1 MGCGSSKPVAPYEAT
16 AARVSKDDVTAAEAT
31 YCWVCKPGSKEWQ
44 GEWRS
49 GTSKDAPK
57 EMGAESM
64 LYSLVN
70 IDAPAAAPA
79 SEGVDM
85 KELVSVATEGAAE
98 MAGIEGAAEMLDAA
112 QQVKGAMTK
121 DGDKAKEEP
130 QKVMRQTYELRGKE
144 GMVAW
149 SFKLV
154 DLTGTLD
161 VKTLK
166 GEKAVCAALTAPGRS
181 VYKVVKLKSEVYKLA
196 VYKTATVEA
205 DVSASDLVFD
215 LNSNMMEDT
224 WSLTAAPGGE
234 LVAKFVKPSS
244 MQEDTAPREAT
255 VGAGADLGLCLAIF
269 SAMQAWPV
277 LDLTPV
283 KEDQYTKIGKELLG
297 VAAEAAMG

>member
-1 MGCGSSKPVAPYEAT
+1 MGCGSSKPVAPYEAK
-16 AARVSKDDVTAAEAT
+16 AARVSKADVTAADAT

-57 EMGAESM
+57 EMGAESV

-79 SEGVDM
+79 SAEGFDM
-85 KELVSVATEGAAE
+85 KGLASAAAEMAGVEGAAE
-98 MAGIEGAAEMLDAA
+98 MRDAA
-112 QQVKGAMTK
+112 QQLKGAMTK

-130 QKVMRQTYELRGKE
+130 EKIMRQTYELRAKE
-144 GMVAW
+144 GGVAW

-181 VYKVVKLKSEVYKLA
+181 VYKVVNLNSGSDVYKLA
-196 VYKTATVEA
+196 VYKAATVEA

-215 LNSNMMEDT
+215 LKSNIMTDT
-224 WSLTAAPGGE
+224 WLLTAAPGGE
-234 LVAKFVKPSS
+234 LVAKFVKPSM
-244 MQEDTAPREAT
+244 MQEETAPREAT
-255 VGAGADLGLCLAIF
+255 VGAGADLGLCLAIL

>member
-1 MGCGSSKPVAPYEAT
+1 M
-16 AARVSKDDVTAAEAT
+16 R
-31 YCWVCKPGSKEWQ
+31 KPGSKDWE

-70 IDAPAAAPA
+70 IDMKAPAAAPA
-79 SEGVDM
+79 SDGFDI
-85 KELVSVATEGAAE
+85 KELGSAGAEMVGMEGAAE
-98 MAGIEGAAEMLDAA
+98 LIEMGKEAL
-112 QQVKGAMTK
+112 TK
-121 DGDKAKEEP
+121 DGVKAKGEP
-130 QKVMRQTYELRGKE
+130 QTMRPTYELRGKE
-144 GMVAW
+144 GRAAW

-181 VYKVVKLKSEVYKLA
+181 VYKVVKLKSDVYKLA
-196 VYKTATVEA
+196 VYKTATAEA

-234 LVAKFVKPSS
+234 LVATFVKPSS

-255 VGAGADLGLCLAIF
+255 VGAGADLGLCLAIL

-277 LDLTPV
+277 LEITP
-283 KEDQYTKIGKELLG
+283 GKKNDTGINWGELAG
-297 VAAEAAMG
+297 IAAEAAMG

>member
-1 MGCGSSKPVAPYEAT
+1 MGCSSSKVVEFEAK
-16 AARVSKDDVTAAEAT
+16 AGRVSKADVTADAT
-31 YCWVCKPGSKEWQ
+31 YSWVCKPGSKEWQ

-70 IDAPAAAPA
+70 IDAFAAAPA
-79 SEGVDM
+79 SAEGFDM
-85 KELVSVATEGAAE
+85 KELLNVAGEAVGMEGAGE
-98 MAGIEGAAEMLDAA
+98 MMDAA
-112 QQVKGAMTK
+112 QQLKGAMTK
-121 DGDKAKEEP
+121 DGDKTKEEP
-130 QKVMRQTYELRGKE
+130 EKIMRQTYELRAKE
-144 GMVAW
+144 GGVAW

-166 GEKAVCAALTAPGRS
+166 GEVAVCAALTAPGRS

-196 VYKTATVEA
+196 VYKTATVKA

-215 LNSNMMEDT
+215 LSSNMMEDT

-255 VGAGADLGLCLAIF
+255 VGAGADLGLCLAIL

-283 KEDQYTKIGKELLG
+283 KEDEYTKIGKELLG
-297 VAAEAAMG
+297 VAAEAAVG

>member
-1 MGCGSSKPVAPYEAT
+1 M
-16 AARVSKDDVTAAEAT
+16 
-31 YCWVCKPGSKEWQ
+31 
-44 GEWRS
+44 
-49 GTSKDAPK
+49 
-57 EMGAESM
+57 
-64 LYSLVN
+64 
-70 IDAPAAAPA
+70 
-79 SEGVDM
+79 
-85 KELVSVATEGAAE
+85 
-98 MAGIEGAAEMLDAA
+98 EGAAEMLDAA
-112 QQVKGAMTK
+112 QQLKGAMTK

-181 VYKVVKLKSEVYKLA
+181 VYKVVKLKSDVYKLA
-196 VYKTATVEA
+196 VYKTATAEA
-205 DVSASDLVFD
+205 DVSASDLVFN

-234 LVAKFVKPSS
+234 AVATLVKPSS
-244 MQEDTAPREAT
+244 LQENTAPREVT
-255 VGAGADLGLCLAIF
+255 VGAGADLGLCLAIL

-277 LDLTPV
+277 LDTTPE
-283 KEDQYTKIGKELLG
+283 KKNSL
-297 VAAEAAMG
+297 MP

>member
-1 MGCGSSKPVAPYEAT
+1 MGCGSSKPVEYEAK
-16 AARVSKDDVTAAEAT
+16 AARVSKADVTAAEAT

-79 SEGVDM
+79 SDGYDM
-85 KELVSVATEGAAE
+85 KGLVSGAAEMAGE
-98 MAGIEGAAEMLDAA
+98 MAGIEGAAEILDAA
-112 QQVKGAMTK
+112 KGALTK
-121 DGDKAKEEP
+121 DGVKAKGEP
-130 QKVMRQTYELRGKE
+130 QTMRPTYELRGKE
-144 GMVAW
+144 GSVAW

-181 VYKVVKLKSEVYKLA
+181 VYKVVKLKSDVYKLA
-196 VYKTATVEA
+196 VYKTATAEA

-215 LNSNMMEDT
+215 LKSNIMTDT
-224 WSLTAAPGGE
+224 WLLTAAPGGE
-234 LVAKFVKPSS
+234 LVAKFVKPSM
-244 MQEDTAPREAT
+244 MQEETAPREAT
-255 VGAGADLGLCLAIF
+255 VGAAPTWG
-269 SAMQAWPV
+269 SASRSSRPCRRGQCS
-277 LDLTPV
+277 
-283 KEDQYTKIGKELLG
+283 ISRR
-297 VAAEAAMG
+297 

>member
-1 MGCGSSKPVAPYEAT
+1 MGCGSSKPVAPYEAR
-16 AARVSKDDVTAAEAT
+16 AARVSTDDVTAAEAT

-79 SEGVDM
+79 SAEGFDM
-85 KELVSVATEGAAE
+85 KGLASAAAEMAGVEGAAE
-98 MAGIEGAAEMLDAA
+98 MMDAA
-112 QQVKGAMTK
+112 QQLE

-130 QKVMRQTYELRGKE
+130 EKIMRQTYELRAKE
-144 GMVAW
+144 GGVAW

-166 GEKAVCAALTAPGRS
+166 GEKAPRCR
-181 VYKVVKLKSEVYKLA
+181 
-196 VYKTATVEA
+196 
-205 DVSASDLVFD
+205 
-215 LNSNMMEDT
+215 
-224 WSLTAAPGGE
+224 APGG
-234 LVAKFVKPSS
+234 
-244 MQEDTAPREAT
+244 R
-255 VGAGADLGLCLAIF
+255 
-269 SAMQAWPV
+269 
-277 LDLTPV
+277 
-283 KEDQYTKIGKELLG
+283 
-297 VAAEAAMG
+297 

>member
-1 MGCGSSKPVAPYEAT
+1 MGCGSSKPVAPYEAK
-16 AARVSKDDVTAAEAT
+16 AARVSAADVTAADAT
-31 YCWVCKPGSKEWQ
+31 YSWMCKPASKEWQ
-44 GEWRS
+44 GEWRL

-79 SEGVDM
+79 SDGFDM
-85 KELVSVATEGAAE
+85 KGLVSGAAE
-98 MAGIEGAAEMLDAA
+98 MAGMGGAGELIEMGLAGSSAAKDAK
-112 QQVKGAMTK
+112 VKE
-121 DGDKAKEEP
+121 EEP
-130 QKVMRQTYELRGKE
+130 QTIRPTYERRGKE
-144 GMVAW
+144 GSVSW

-181 VYKVVKLKSEVYKLA
+181 VYKVVKLKSDVYKLA
-196 VYKTATVEA
+196 VYKTATAEA

-234 LVAKFVKPSS
+234 LVATFVKPSS
-244 MQEDTAPREAT
+244 MQENTAPREAT
-255 VGAGADLGLCLAIF
+255 VGAGADLGLCLAIL

-277 LDLTPV
+277 LEITP
-283 KEDQYTKIGKELLG
+283 GKKKNSGNLFGEVLA

>member
-1 MGCGSSKPVAPYEAT
+1 
-16 AARVSKDDVTAAEAT
+16 
-31 YCWVCKPGSKEWQ
+31 
-44 GEWRS
+44 
-49 GTSKDAPK
+49 
-57 EMGAESM
+57 
-64 LYSLVN
+64 
-70 IDAPAAAPA
+70 
-79 SEGVDM
+79 M
-85 KELVSVATEGAAE
+85 KELLNVAGEAVGMEGA
-98 MAGIEGAAEMLDAA
+98 GEMLDAT
-112 QQVKGAMTK
+112 QQLKGAMTK

-130 QKVMRQTYELRGKE
+130 EKIMRQTYELRAKE
-144 GMVAW
+144 GGVAW

-181 VYKVVKLKSEVYKLA
+181 VYKVVNLNSGSDVYKLA

-234 LVAKFVKPSS
+234 LVATFVKPSS

-255 VGAGADLGLCLAIF
+255 IGEGADLELCLAIL

-277 LDLTPV
+277 LEITP
-283 KEDQYTKIGKELLG
+283 GKKNGSGINYGEVLNI
-297 VAAEAAMG
+297 AAEAAMG

>member
-1 MGCGSSKPVAPYEAT
+1 MGCGSSK
-16 AARVSKDDVTAAEAT
+16 
-31 YCWVCKPGSKEWQ
+31 Q
-44 GEWRS
+44 
-49 GTSKDAPK
+49 
-57 EMGAESM
+57 ESRREK
-64 LYSLVN
+64 N
-70 IDAPAAAPA
+70 
-79 SEGVDM
+79 E
-85 KELVSVATEGAAE
+85 
-98 MAGIEGAAEMLDAA
+98 
-112 QQVKGAMTK
+112 
-121 DGDKAKEEP
+121 
-130 QKVMRQTYELRGKE
+130 RRGKE

-166 GEKAVCAALTAPGRS
+166 DEKAVCAALTAPGRS
-181 VYKVVKLKSEVYKLA
+181 VYKVVKLKSDVPKLA
-196 VYKTATVEA
+196 VYKTATAEA

-234 LVAKFVKPSS
+234 LVAKFVKPST